1 MVKATKLELKS
12 LYEAADEFERLQPWE
27 WISEY
32 QLLVVEDP
40 ETHIMGFCCIIGNK
54 SDERGLKVYLG
65 IDGLRHYI
73 EMLDFNQLTI
83 KHLIVF
89 YLERL
94 VYQWGLIEFQSYVT
108 ERL

>member
-83 KHLIVF
+83 EDKTLDSLLSRETCLSVGF
-89 YLERL
+89 
-94 VYQWGLIEFQSYVT
+94 IEF
-108 ERL
+108 